1 MSVRDPRVARVS
13 EAGCPY
19 SLPSPEEMTA
29 ALGLMASTSA
39 GVVEEFEP

>member
-1 MSVRDPRVARVS
+1 MPGCDPRVASVS
-13 EAGCPY
+13 AAGCPY

-29 ALGLMASTSA
+29 AVGRMASTKA